1 MKYIYIVNE
10 FNLKERTK
18 ALIEK
23 LNSVSVSF
31 KRDYEIIINSSIDEA
46 KTLKE
51 RLKNTQAIVTAIG
64 GDGSINR
71 ILNDIV
77 GTGNILSYLPVGTG
91 NDFFK
96 ANLEDLEDGIHDV
109 DIASINDMYFI
120 NVVCFGIDADIGN
133 DDNFVH
139 NGFIPE
145 SLRYNAGVVSHFLTY
160 RPRRISVEFN
170 DQKITKDFTTVVV
183 GNAKYYGNGYKVSPL
198 GNITDGKL
206 ELLMAD
212 KLNKIKM
219 ATTILSMKDASHL
232 KNPAI
237 KLYACEKVKV
247 SSDQPIRA
255 NVDGE
260 VLESRNF
267 EIQILPKK
275 TKLEFSREF
284 IRQFVDLR

>member
-10 FNLKERTK
+10 FNLKERTR

-46 KTLKE
+46 KTLKK

-109 DIASINDMYFI
+109 DISSINDMYFI
-120 NVVCFGIDADIGN
+120 
-133 DDNFVH
+133 H
-139 NGFIPE
+139 
-145 SLRYNAGVVSHFLTY
+145 
-160 RPRRISVEFN
+160 
-170 DQKITKDFTTVVV
+170 KI
-183 GNAKYYGNGYKVSPL
+183 
-198 GNITDGKL
+198 
-206 ELLMAD
+206 
-212 KLNKIKM
+212 
-219 ATTILSMKDASHL
+219 
-232 KNPAI
+232 
-237 KLYACEKVKV
+237 
-247 SSDQPIRA
+247 
-255 NVDGE
+255 
-260 VLESRNF
+260 
-267 EIQILPKK
+267 
-275 TKLEFSREF
+275 
-284 IRQFVDLR
+284 